1 MTLLKT
7 EMFINNS
14 GCLVFNESS
23 YPKLQAMLVCA
34 LLELGLG
41 ELTTA
46 WELSGIALRMGIDLG
61 FDSFIY
67 DDSDKEIDNL
77 RNLVFWGVI

>member
-1 MTLLKT
+1 MCP
-7 EMFINNS
+7 FRIRIR
-14 GCLVFNESS
+14 
-23 YPKLQAMLVCA
+23 
-34 LLELGLG
+34 

-67 DDSDKEIDNL
+67 DGSDKKLI
-77 RNLVFWGVI
+77 I

>member
-1 MTLLKT
+1 MCP
-7 EMFINNS
+7 FRIRIR
-14 GCLVFNESS
+14 
-23 YPKLQAMLVCA
+23 
-34 LLELGLG
+34 